1 MELTLKRSTAEILAA
16 LQAWQ
21 LDIADVSVAEVVTI
35 DKIDKSG
42 DVPRLV
48 ETVTVTKVK
57 DRDAEMTIVKH

>member
-16 LQAWQ
+16 LQAGQ

-48 ETVTVTKVK
+48 ETVTVTKVQ

>member
-16 LQAWQ
+16 LQAGQ